1 MDPISE
7 NNENLM
13 VEVLHNSI
21 FGKIL
26 ENISAVHASKHG
38 ETNCGFYEI
47 PAILKNPIS
56 GFAKCGQPIIGR
68 SCEGNLGEKCQF
80 RR

>member
-1 MDPISE
+1 MA
-7 NNENLM
+7 L
-13 VEVLHNSI
+13 VLHNGN
-21 FGKIL
+21 FGEIL
-26 ENISAVHASKHG
+26 ENISAVHASEPEHG